1 MKFVAL
7 IEEFFKQYATIL
19 GCMPY
24 LKAEFESVSQYDDYA
39 DLTAGKERGAVKK
52 LPKVFTSPR
61 LPFDYTKEEQLRAA
75 KGKKEIPIPDPNRYS
90 PEVREEVNKRKE
102 YLSFTPFSEPWSEAI
117 KRHNV
122 ILGYDLAIKLI
133 EIRKAQE
140 DENYNL
146 RDTTAIIGKYKNDHW
161 SEQEF
166 LSRPLKDTYKDIDGT
181 TVDAVRVPSQIY
193 DDVHKWMHQR
203 HAKKQETTDAYEL
216 LLKMQKEYSIK
227 RHHNIYLKLL
237 WYISGLKPY
246 SIDDIDIHK
255 YIQNQLHDID
265 NPKPKQADTKNS
277 QDDYLDWFYD
287 RSVEDPIDLK
297 QPSGQFSVNNKDL
310 VEAKDVY
317 EYFKKHLV
325 DPNYLSEDKLNEYL
339 ILAFQSKPQQIPKKR
354 FVLQN
359 NPKKKKIYSIYYNYY
374 HNIVGAERGKQTGY
388 AELLGEYFAGYNTP
402 TTYTNMNKD

>member
-7 IEEFFKQYATIL
+7 IEEFFTQYATIL
-19 GCMPY
+19 GCNPY

-203 HAKKQETTDAYEL
+203 HAKKQETTDAHEL

-255 YIQNQLHDID
+255 YIQNQLYDID
-265 NPKPKQADTKNS
+265 KPQTKK
-277 QDDYLDWFYD
+277 
-287 RSVEDPIDLK
+287 VEIE
-297 QPSGQFSVNNKDL
+297 QPSNYPPRIIKVKGGEFQNNFIDKRKFHEIYDHFSEYLVSKHLSKEELTRYIWGAFHHQKKCNSFTFKHFQNNKLSIQKAWVDFYTL
-310 VEAKDVY
+310 TPNSHGNKKLFIALLGD
-317 EYFKKHLV
+317 YFKEFDTEEML
-325 DPNYLSEDKLNEYL
+325 DKL
-339 ILAFQSKPQQIPKKR
+339 AK
-354 FVLQN
+354 
-359 NPKKKKIYSIYYNYY
+359 
-374 HNIVGAERGKQTGY
+374 G
-388 AELLGEYFAGYNTP
+388 NT
-402 TTYTNMNKD
+402 NFK

>member
-7 IEEFFKQYATIL
+7 IEEFFTQYATIL
-19 GCMPY
+19 GCNPY
-24 LKAEFESVSQYDDYA
+24 LKAEFESVSQYNDYA
-39 DLTAGKERGAVKK
+39 DLTAGKEKGAIKK
-52 LPKVFTSPR
+52 LPKVFTSLR
-61 LPFDYTKEEQLRAA
+61 LPFDYTKEEQEAEVERK
-75 KGKKEIPIPDPNRYS
+75 KGIPIPDPDSYG
-90 PEVREEVNKRKE
+90 PELRDHTIGRIQYLKR
-102 YLSFTPFSEPWSEAI
+102 TPFGEPWLEAI

-161 SEQEF
+161 KRF
-166 LSRPLKDTYKDIDGT
+166 HINLKQTYQDDDGT
-181 TVDAVRVPSQIY
+181 TVDAVIVPRKIY

-203 HAKKQETTDAYEL
+203 HAKKQETTDAREL
-216 LLKMQKEYSIK
+216 LLKMQKEYSLK
-227 RHHNIYLKLL
+227 RHHNIYLRLL

-255 YIQNQLHDID
+255 YIQNQLYDID
-265 NPKPKQADTKNS
+265 NSKPKQADTKNS

-325 DPNYLSEDKLNEYL
+325 DPNYLSEDQLNEYL
-339 ILAFQSKPQQIPKKR
+339 ILAFQSKPQQVPKKR
-354 FVLQN
+354 FVFQN
-359 NPKKKKIYSIYYNYY
+359 KPKKKKIYSIYYNYY
-374 HNIVGAERGKQTGY
+374 HDIVGAERGKQTEY